1 MRRLTEPR
9 SRGAAAP
16 EPVATLAEKPGQ
28 DRPRSLD
35 AAPCL
40 RSGRSAGAAENKPG
54 SQGSLRL
61 YLELVRRFGTITP
74 QAAEAGCVLYAE
86 HTQDARLNPGKHPNI
101 DRLLAVIAD
110 GRPLAVRIVRA

>member
-1 MRRLTEPR
+1 MPSFKDNLESFPSADGIQRLEF
-9 SRGAAAP
+9 
-16 EPVATLAEKPGQ
+16 
-28 DRPRSLD
+28 LD
-35 AAPCL
+35 AD
-40 RSGRSAGAAENKPG
+40 GRSAGAAENKPG